1 MTNIIM
7 GKFPKI
13 SEDQVVVV
21 MVDGSTGIVLNVD
34 REIYK
39 NDVNK
44 EEYLI
49 FDSIEDAH
57 KFIKKISDLDD
68 RIEFWIYDYKQ
79 EVLICVKS
87 SRYG

>member
-13 SEDQVVVV
+13 SEDHVVVV

-34 REIYK
+34 REIYR
-39 NDVNK
+39 NDVNN
-44 EEYLI
+44 EEYSI

-57 KFIKKISDLDD
+57 KFIKKFSDMDD
-68 RIEFWIYDYKQ
+68 RIEFWIYNYKQ
-79 EVLICVKS
+79 EVLIYVKS